1 VPRASKLTSLAEAVD
16 RLSPGDGLALGG
28 VLDAN
33 RPAAFVRAVIRRGIG
48 DLTLYSAPGSGWDAD
63 LLIGAGLV
71 RRAMLPMV
79 TMTPFGAAPS
89 FRAAAEAGEIEAP
102 PLDAMTLVAGY
113 QAAAAGL
120 PFQLLASVAETD
132 IAADP
137 ELFEALTD
145 RAGRRHLAARALAP
159 DLCVLCVEEA
169 DEFGNVRHRHG
180 RVADLLM
187 ARAARRTVV
196 LTERLVP
203 NATVRAE
210 PRRTTVPGTL
220 VEAVV
225 EAPFGAHPTSTGD
238 YGPDYEHLRAYHGA
252 AEARRRGDD
261 TAYRRYLEEFVTG
274 PEDEPAYLEAIGG
287 EPALERLRAAVAG

>member
-1 VPRASKLTSLAEAVD
+1 MPRASKLATLDEVLDLLGAGEA
-16 RLSPGDGLALGG
+16 LALGG

-33 RPAAFVRAVIRRGIG
+33 RPAVFVRALIRRGTG
-48 DLTLYSAPGSGWDAD
+48 RLTLYSAPGSGWDAD

-71 RRAMLPMV
+71 RRALLPMV

-89 FRAAAEAGEIEAP
+89 FRAAVEAGEIEAP

-120 PFQLLASVAETD
+120 PFQLLASVAGTD
-132 IAADP
+132 IARDRT
-137 ELFEALTD
+137 LFETLTD
-145 RAGRRHLAARALAP
+145 SEGAEHLAVRALVP
-159 DLCVLCVEEA
+159 DLCVLCVEEC

-196 LTERLVP
+196 LTERLIP
-203 NATVRAE
+203 NSEVRAD
-210 PRRTTVPGTL
+210 PRRTTVPGSM
-220 VEAVV
+220 VSAVV

-238 YGPDYEHLRAYHGA
+238 YGPDHEHLRAYHRA
-252 AEARRRGDD
+252 AEERRVGDD
-261 TAYRRYLEEFVTG
+261 GAYRRYLEEFVTG
-274 PEDEPAYLEAIGG
+274 PADEADYLAAIGG
-287 EPALERLRAAVAG
+287 PPTVARLRAAIA